1 MRNFKKKLKKL
12 KEKLIVIRKKIK
24 MMDTSLIIKFE
35 YKEKYSK
42 MKYNG
47 S

>member
-35 YKEKYSK
+35 YKEKIFK
-42 MKYNG
+42 DEI
-47 S
+47 